1 MTTLEEKLLASK
13 AIMKKLG
20 DDKAPKSIKN
30 DNYNNIPLTEDMDD
44 DNDENFMKNIPS
56 MESIIE
62 KKYDM
67 PKANLSEDAIKKS
80 RLPENI
86 KKLMIEH
93 PIPDPPMAGNSQF
106 SEEFLNKIGKNMPQK
121 AKKPITENKQNSG
134 SVQNLK
140 QIIEES
146 LKKILPPMID
156 EKIKEVIGEAQ
167 DINEI
172 FAIRVGTK
180 LFTGKF
186 TKVKNINK

>member
-13 AIMKKLG
+13 AIMQKLG
-20 DDKAPKSIKN
+20 DDKPPKTIKN
-30 DNYNNIPLTEDMDD
+30 NNPSSIALTEDIDD
-44 DNDENFMKNIPS
+44 DNEEDFMKNIPS
-56 MESIIE
+56 MEKMIE

-67 PKANLSEDAIKKS
+67 PKSNISEDAIKKS

-106 SEEFLNKIGKNMPQK
+106 SEEFLNKIGKNMPLK
-121 AKKPITENKQNSG
+121 AKKPITENKQNSS

-186 TKVKNINK
+186 TKVKDINK